1 MRLALTAAVVACLSL
16 PVHSAQVATFEA
28 KGIRIVLMD
37 DKCRLPEL
45 AQAMQA
51 QTGLD
56 PMAADVSFEGRPLMA
71 CWVPYQGAVLII
83 DSEGDGG
90 MLDPATFKAVRGV

>member
-1 MRLALTAAVVACLSL
+1 MRHLVACAALLCAFS
-16 PVHSAQVATFEA
+16 VHAAQVATFEA

-45 AQAMQA
+45 AQAMKS
-51 QTGLD
+51 QTGQE

-71 CWVPYQGAVLII
+71 CWVPYQGAVLIV

-90 MLDPATFKAVRGV
+90 MLDPSTFKAVRGV